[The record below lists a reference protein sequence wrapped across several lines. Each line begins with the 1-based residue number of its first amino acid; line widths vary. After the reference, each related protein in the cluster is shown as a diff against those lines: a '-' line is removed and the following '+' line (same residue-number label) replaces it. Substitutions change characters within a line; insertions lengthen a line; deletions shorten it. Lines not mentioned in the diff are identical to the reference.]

1 MELAK
6 ELAVLDP
13 MMGVLLKLLY
23 ALSGDI
29 ASVLHT
35 NLEILSVA
43 LDLIIMEELVLQVE
57 QEEQQLEVL
66 KQMLVVE
73 KQEEQ
78 KLKKQGH
85 LQMKEQVE
93 KQKLGRQGHLEME
106 GQVEKQEELKQL
118 EKKQKMLELEIKF
131 VEQDKEPAVLDP
143 MMGVHQ
149 RLLYVQS
156 GDIASVPHTNL
167 EILNVDL
174 VLIIMEVEV
183 EKQQLVL
190 EDQKQQKW
198 KQLEMEEEQQEE
210 VKQREVEEQLEMETL
225 LEGEELQEMGIKFVE
240 LAKELA
246 VLDPMMGVHQRLLYA
261 LNGVIASVLH
271 ISLEIQSVDLALM
284 AQEKMETKSMVQLM
298 MMIQAVE
305 TTKVVVKLGVEQKM
319 KQEKEGVKQGM
330 KEMK

>member
-35 NLEILSVA
+35 NLEIQSVA

-93 KQKLGRQGHLEME
+93 KQKLRRQGHLEME

-149 RLLYVQS
+149 R
-156 GDIASVPHTNL
+156 H
-167 EILNVDL
+167 
-174 VLIIMEVEV
+174 
-183 EKQQLVL
+183 
-190 EDQKQQKW
+190 
-198 KQLEMEEEQQEE
+198 
-210 VKQREVEEQLEMETL
+210 
-225 LEGEELQEMGIKFVE
+225 
-240 LAKELA
+240 
-246 VLDPMMGVHQRLLYA
+246 LYA

-271 ISLEIQSVDLALM
+271 ISLEILSVDLALM
-284 AQEKMETKSMVQLM
+284 AQEKMETKSMV
-298 MMIQAVE
+298 
-305 TTKVVVKLGVEQKM
+305 
-319 KQEKEGVKQGM
+319 
-330 KEMK
+330 

>member
-1 MELAK
+1 M
-6 ELAVLDP
+6 LDQ

-29 ASVLHT
+29 ANVLHT
-35 NLEILSVA
+35 NLEIQSVA
-43 LDLIIMEELVLQVE
+43 LDLIIMVL

-93 KQKLGRQGHLEME
+93 KQKLRRQGHLEME

-149 RLLYVQS
+149 R
-156 GDIASVPHTNL
+156 H
-167 EILNVDL
+167 
-174 VLIIMEVEV
+174 
-183 EKQQLVL
+183 
-190 EDQKQQKW
+190 
-198 KQLEMEEEQQEE
+198 
-210 VKQREVEEQLEMETL
+210 
-225 LEGEELQEMGIKFVE
+225 
-240 LAKELA
+240 
-246 VLDPMMGVHQRLLYA
+246 LYA

-271 ISLEIQSVDLALM
+271 ISLEILSVDLALM
-284 AQEKMETKSMVQLM
+284 AQEKMETKSMV
-298 MMIQAVE
+298 
-305 TTKVVVKLGVEQKM
+305 
-319 KQEKEGVKQGM
+319 
-330 KEMK
+330 